1 MPEDGEGPPSA
12 CIVTYRRPTFVT
24 SGGPSTVLR
33 DDGFASVA
41 PAAQDDNYSKY
52 LRRKFAELKFC
63 AIMPAK
69 IQSAGRLRS
78 TI

>member
-1 MPEDGEGPPSA
+1 MMKERRFGP
-12 CIVTYRRPTFVT
+12 
-24 SGGPSTVLR
+24 
-33 DDGFASVA
+33 
-41 PAAQDDNYSKY
+41 NYSKY

-63 AIMPAK
+63 AIMPAE

>member
-1 MPEDGEGPPSA
+1 LQAVDRA
-12 CIVTYRRPTFVT
+12 WNC
-24 SGGPSTVLR
+24 
-33 DDGFASVA
+33 DAAVA
-41 PAAQDDNYSKY
+41 LTRVELPNYSKY

-63 AIMPAK
+63 RIMPAE

>member
-1 MPEDGEGPPSA
+1 LVAGRLVRSRRTGAGDAKSRQALA
-12 CIVTYRRPTFVT
+12 C
-24 SGGPSTVLR
+24 
-33 DDGFASVA
+33 VA
-41 PAAQDDNYSKY
+41 AAAPNYSKY

>member
-1 MPEDGEGPPSA
+1 MTGPGASA
-12 CIVTYRRPTFVT
+12 T
-24 SGGPSTVLR
+24 
-33 DDGFASVA
+33 
-41 PAAQDDNYSKY
+41 NYSKY

-78 TI
+78 MI

>member
-1 MPEDGEGPPSA
+1 VSRAPSRATFLRPE
-12 CIVTYRRPTFVT
+12 RRSEP
-24 SGGPSTVLR
+24 
-33 DDGFASVA
+33 
-41 PAAQDDNYSKY
+41 NYSKY

-63 AIMPAK
+63 AIMPAR

>member
-1 MPEDGEGPPSA
+1 VAQTLLSVLVLGRIDNQTA
-12 CIVTYRRPTFVT
+12 T
-24 SGGPSTVLR
+24 SSSP
-33 DDGFASVA
+33 
-41 PAAQDDNYSKY
+41 NYSKY

-63 AIMPAK
+63 GIMPAA